1 MNHKDTKTP
10 RKTKKG
16 FKRIPLE
23 IERIAT
29 QIVDAA
35 FSVHSELGPGL
46 LESVYEAC
54 LVKELESRGL
64 KVDRQVSVPLVYKGE
79 DIGEKLKLDL
89 LIEDVVIC
97 ELKAVL
103 EMHPVYKAQL
113 LSYLKLSALRLGFLI
128 NFNVE
133 LIKDGIARVVL

>member
-46 LESVYEAC
+46 LESVYKAC

-97 ELKAVL
+97 EPK
-103 EMHPVYKAQL
+103 PCWKCIRFTK
-113 LSYLKLSALRLGFLI
+113 LSYCRIS
-128 NFNVE
+128 NCQPYV
-133 LIKDGIARVVL
+133 